1 MYQVSVAESIKRIL
15 ETPIGTRVM
24 RPEFG
29 SRLYELIDKRMDE
42 KWKLDFIRFAAEA
55 INKWEK
61 RVKLVSVELRKIE
74 GSKVYYTLHFDNGE
88 EIEGEFSSVA

>member
-29 SRLYELIDKRMDE
+29 SRLHELIDKRMDE
-42 KWKLDFIRFAAEA
+42 KWKLDFVRFTAEA
-55 INKWEK
+55 IDKWEK
-61 RVKLVSVELRKIE
+61 RVKLTDVELCKLE
-74 GSKVYYTLHFDNGE
+74 DGKVYYTLHFDNGE
-88 EIEGEFSSVA
+88 EIEREFIGIA